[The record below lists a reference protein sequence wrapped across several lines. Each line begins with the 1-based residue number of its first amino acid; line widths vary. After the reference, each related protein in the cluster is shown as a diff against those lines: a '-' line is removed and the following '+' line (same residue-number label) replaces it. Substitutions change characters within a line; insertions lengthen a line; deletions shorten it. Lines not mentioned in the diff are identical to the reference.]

1 MHRQRHWE
9 SVYSNKG
16 EQQVSWFEAFP
27 EVSLRMMESAGLA
40 TDTCVI
46 DVGGGD
52 SRLVD
57 QLAARGLDCLAVLDV
72 SGSALKRARSRLGSA
87 ASVPIWI
94 EADVTSDWSLKPM
107 DIWHDRA
114 VFHFL
119 TAPEDRHR
127 YRSRLLAILKQR
139 GTAIFATFALDGPD
153 RCSGLPVQ
161 RYSPATLA
169 EELGPDLQLLEFVP
183 HVHTTPWGVAQS
195 LVYCRFQRMN

>member
-94 EADVTSDWSLKPM
+94 ERMSPQ
-107 DIWHDRA
+107 I
-114 VFHFL
+114 
-119 TAPEDRHR
+119 
-127 YRSRLLAILKQR
+127 
-139 GTAIFATFALDGPD
+139 
-153 RCSGLPVQ
+153 GL
-161 RYSPATLA
+161 
-169 EELGPDLQLLEFVP
+169 
-183 HVHTTPWGVAQS
+183 
-195 LVYCRFQRMN
+195 